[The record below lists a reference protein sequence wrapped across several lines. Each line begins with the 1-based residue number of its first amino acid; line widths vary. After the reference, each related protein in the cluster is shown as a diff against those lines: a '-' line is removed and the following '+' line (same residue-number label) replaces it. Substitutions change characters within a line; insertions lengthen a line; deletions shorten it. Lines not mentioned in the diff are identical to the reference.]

1 MKTYVF
7 LTNSITHMGGAQMLL
22 RNKMLDLESRGWVVQ
37 VFYYFPG
44 NEIFIPEF
52 RKFSDNRIEELQYPI
67 CTYSIKRREQ
77 IINVILSKISNSG
90 EVVVES
96 DFYHLSYWGELLAS
110 RVQGIN
116 ILYFIGEEFPK
127 ISAREER
134 FLIFKQ
140 RRKEFVNALS
150 IKERYSKQV
159 ASLHDNSDVLK
170 MPSYNNVY
178 SSVEFPLEYNKAYP
192 VITSIGRLE
201 KNYILP
207 MVKGI
212 IEFAES
218 NDLIVNLFFVG
229 DSEYDIFLD
238 NIKNILSKTSKVLP
252 YFWGYMYPIPLS
264 IIKATDVG
272 IAVSGSVKV
281 TASQNIPTIS
291 ICVEDCYP
299 LGVYGHTTNSRLFRT
314 NEPVITLAELLKD
327 ILIEGKYKGSI
338 DYSDVDS
345 FEIYEKNSKIIN
357 SLLMNVREYY
367 NCDDVFTMHDRFVI
381 KIKRTA
387 RVLFGNCSLLKKVYR
402 FFKYR

>member
-1 MKTYVF
+1 
-7 LTNSITHMGGAQMLL
+7 MGGAQMLL
-22 RNKMLDLESRGWVVQ
+22 RNKMLDLESRGWAVQ

-44 NEIFIPEF
+44 NEILIPEF
-52 RKFSDNRIEELQYPI
+52 KQFSDNRIAELQYPI
-67 CTYSIKRREQ
+67 YAYSIKRREQ
-77 IINVILSKISNSG
+77 IINLILSKIDKG
-90 EVVVES
+90 DVVVES
-96 DFYHLSYWGELLAS
+96 DFYHLSYWGELVAS
-110 RVQGIN
+110 KVQGIN

-127 ISAREER
+127 ISYREEL
-134 FLIFKQ
+134 FLLFKQ
-140 RRKEFVNALS
+140 LRKEFVNALS

-159 ASLHDNSDVLK
+159 ASLHDDNEVLE

-218 NDLIVNLFFVG
+218 NDMIVNLFFVG
-229 DSEYDIFLD
+229 DSEYDVFLD

-272 IAVSGSVKV
+272 VAVSGSVKV

-291 ICVEDCYP
+291 ICVEDCHP

-314 NEPVITLAELLKD
+314 NEPIVKLSELLED
-327 ILIEGKYKGSI
+327 ILIKGKYKESI

-345 FEIYEKNSKIIN
+345 LEIYEKNSMIIN

-367 NCDDVFTMHDRFVI
+367 NCDDVFTMLDRI
-381 KIKRTA
+381 IINIKRIV
-387 RVLFGNCSLLKKVYR
+387 RVIFGNCSTLKKVYR
-402 FFKYR
+402 SFKSRQFRYKTN